1 MDFLNLYKK
10 IQSLD
15 EGLSQGNMM
24 PQATSAPP
32 SQPVNEC
39 GAMGECGM
47 SPEPQKQQDS
57 VSMSVNMNANGAGG
71 IRDLMDIL
79 KNIEKQVDTPD
90 FDHDSDDIVIGA
102 PNMDI
107 DEIESEVANMDPT
120 PALTEPAVEEP
131 IQSEPP
137 VAPMATDQEAVEEE
151 PEEDYKNSDRMKR
164 ILAVSAIAGMGDD
177 LHSKGKEAPK
187 QAGGGNPWNVN
198 ESKIAANLAKHY
210 AEVKS
215 RTDEVY
221 GSSFQDKLQQKWDQ
235 AGKRAKEKEHEREW
249 EQEKAGWAR
258 KREEAEGP
266 WYLRSDGGK
275 VLKVGGQPK
284 VFDHKTGASRYAN
297 KVAEKNPWFKQTLV
311 LTRTP
316 EDVSPEEHKA
326 SWQRV
331 HNGHPYPDKE
341 RLKTPLGAVEYK
353 LRMSGNFGV
362 FNPGRAAALERNEK
376 EADYSIYIS
385 QMHNRSPEFVEDFY
399 QYYDLLSKD
408 PNTDEQTRQVAAA
421 DAAALKN
428 AIAHSS
434 EHP

>member
-1 MDFLNLYKK
+1 MNFLDLYKK
-10 IQSLD
+10 IRTLD
-15 EGLSQGNMM
+15 ENESVVNEGMSQGNIM
-24 PQATSAPP
+24 PQAISAPP
-32 SQPVNEC
+32 SQPVSEC
-39 GAMGECGM
+39 GMEECGM
-47 SPEPQKQQDS
+47 SSEPPKQQDS
-57 VSMSVNMNANGAGG
+57 VSMSVNMNASGVGG
-71 IRDLMDIL
+71 IRDLMNVL
-79 KNIEKQVDTPD
+79 QNLEKTI
-90 FDHDSDDIVIGA
+90 DSPEKDIVIGKG
-102 PNMDI
+102 
-107 DEIESEVANMDPT
+107 S
-120 PALTEPAVEEP
+120 EEP
-131 IQSEPP
+131 PEIDISALEEPTMPELPSSEPTD
-137 VAPMATDQEAVEEE
+137 MAVLDSDEAVMDEEGDE
-151 PEEDYKNSDRMKR
+151 ETTDYANDPEIRKMSV
-164 ILAVSAIAGMGDD
+164 AAIMPTGGDI
-177 LHSKGKEAPK
+177 HSKGKEAPK
-187 QAGGGNPWNVN
+187 QAGGGNPWNVS

-316 EDVSPEEHKA
+316 DDVSPEEHKA